1 MTNDLPQVR
10 YLMSSWLRPDI
21 RSTGGLPRRRRSI
34 GPMIALATLL
44 ISGVGAWIAR
54 GHGSETASAAA
65 IIVAPPPPVNGV
77 RLLADGDYAPAIER
91 LFREATTS
99 IDVTMFSCV
108 LPVAPSAHHPVR
120 RLLDILAERAKAG
133 VHVRVVLD
141 HGVLAGRSKEGEEPP
156 SDNGA
161 RYLKAAGIDVR
172 WDEDKR
178 TTHTKSFTVD
188 GRWCVVGSTN
198 WSASALT
205 RNREQ
210 SLLLDSPELANDLT
224 KRFEALWQASHAV
237 E

>member
-1 MTNDLPQVR
+1 
-10 YLMSSWLRPDI
+10 
-21 RSTGGLPRRRRSI
+21 
-34 GPMIALATLL
+34 MIALATLL
-44 ISGVGAWIAR
+44 ISGFGAWIAR
-54 GHGSETASAAA
+54 SHQTEVP
-65 IIVAPPPPVNGV
+65 IVTAPPSPISGA

-91 LFREATTS
+91 LFMEASTS

-108 LPVAPSAHHPVR
+108 LPDAPSAQHPVR

-141 HGVLAGRSKEGEEPP
+141 HGVPAGRLKEGDEPP
-156 SDNGA
+156 SENGA
-161 RYLKAAGIDVR
+161 RYLKAAGVDVR

-178 TTHTKSFTVD
+178 TTHSKSITVD

-210 SLLLDSPELANDLT
+210 SVLLDSPELAKELT
-224 KRFEALWQASHAV
+224 TRFESLWHASHAV

>member
-1 MTNDLPQVR
+1 MTNDLPR
-10 YLMSSWLRPDI
+10 LCLLMSALARTDP
-21 RSTGGLPRRRRSI
+21 RNRGPLARRRRSI

-44 ISGVGAWIAR
+44 ISGVGAWLAR
-54 GHGSETASAAA
+54 GHGAEAAA
-65 IIVAPPPPVNGV
+65 VTAPPPPVGGV

-91 LFREATTS
+91 LFREATTN

-108 LPVAPSAHHPVR
+108 LPDAPSARHPVR
-120 RLLDILAERAKAG
+120 RLLDILVERAKAG

-141 HGVLAGRSKEGEEPP
+141 HGVPAGRLKEGEEPP

-161 RYLKAAGIDVR
+161 RYLQAAGIDVR

-178 TTHTKSFTVD
+178 TTHSKSFTVD

-210 SLLLDSPELANDLT
+210 SLLMDSPDLAKDLG
-224 KRFEALWQASHAV
+224 KQFEALWQASHAV

>member
-1 MTNDLPQVR
+1 MTNDLPR
-10 YLMSSWLRPDI
+10 LCLLMSALARPDP
-21 RSTGGLPRRRRSI
+21 RNRGTLSRRRRSI

-44 ISGVGAWIAR
+44 ISGVGAWLAR
-54 GHGSETASAAA
+54 GHGAEAA
-65 IIVAPPPPVNGV
+65 VVTAPPPPVGGI

-108 LPVAPSAHHPVR
+108 LPDAPSARHPVR
-120 RLLDILAERAKAG
+120 RLLDILVERAKAG

-141 HGVLAGRSKEGEEPP
+141 HGVPAGRLKEGEEPP

-161 RYLKAAGIDVR
+161 RYLQAAGINVR

-178 TTHTKSFTVD
+178 TTHSKSFTVD

-210 SLLLDSPELANDLT
+210 SLLLDSPELAKDLG
-224 KRFEALWQASHAV
+224 KQFEALWQVASPV
-237 E
+237 R

>member
-1 MTNDLPQVR
+1 
-10 YLMSSWLRPDI
+10 
-21 RSTGGLPRRRRSI
+21 
-34 GPMIALATLL
+34 MIALATLL
-44 ISGVGAWIAR
+44 ISGVGAWLAR
-54 GHGSETASAAA
+54 GHGAEATVV
-65 IIVAPPPPVNGV
+65 IAPPPPVGGI

-108 LPVAPSAHHPVR
+108 LPDAPSARHPVR
-120 RLLDILAERAKAG
+120 RLLDVLAERAKAG

-141 HGVLAGRSKEGEEPP
+141 HGVPAGRLKEGEEPP

-161 RYLKAAGIDVR
+161 RYLKDAGVDVR

-178 TTHTKSFTVD
+178 TTHSKSLTVD

-210 SLLLDSPELANDLT
+210 SVLLDSPELAKDLG
-224 KRFEALWQASHAV
+224 KQFDGLWLIASPV
-237 E
+237 K